1 MKKNWVC
8 AELSPM
14 ILLGKDKPFWI
25 VSQRKLTEEE
35 THELLN
41 AKLEYDLSDTL
52 GICGS
57 GNLICSTVTI
67 YDGTKEDAQAECDRL
82 NNGGKLFENWF
93 SSEEVLDE

>member
-1 MKKNWVC
+1 MTKNWVC
-8 AELSPM
+8 AELSPL

-35 THELLN
+35 TRELLN
-41 AKLEYDLSDTL
+41 IKLEYDFSDTL

-57 GNLICSTVTI
+57 GNLICSTVTV
-67 YDGTKEDAQAECDRL
+67 YGGTKEDAQAECDRL
-82 NNGGKLFENWF
+82 NNGGKLFEWF